1 MEYKPEI
8 VLERDFV
15 QARNGERVRSVRF
28 LEFIFLVEMQAF
40 LFLIVM

>member
-28 LEFIFLVEMQAF
+28 LELFLVIFLF
-40 LFLIVM
+40 FFLIVM